1 MASMGTYTYCCIH
14 KYLLITKNLVIN
26 GNTDGKTLMAFNY
39 GLVIFFSPFQFDGE
53 IKVLYSTTT
62 VQELS
67 QKRWGYKDLQIK
79 PGESLDVIESTNDT
93 KVLCRNEEGKCKF
106 C

>member
-1 MASMGTYTYCCIH
+1 MLMG
-14 KYLLITKNLVIN
+14 
-26 GNTDGKTLMAFNY
+26 FNH
-39 GLVIFFSPFQFDGE
+39 GFFFFFFFPLSPFQFDGE

-62 VQELS
+62 VQDLS

-79 PGESLDVIESTNDT
+79 PGESLDIIESTDDT

-106 C
+106 S

>member
-1 MASMGTYTYCCIH
+1 MVWG
-14 KYLLITKNLVIN
+14 
-26 GNTDGKTLMAFNY
+26 
-39 GLVIFFSPFQFDGE
+39 FFSPFQFDGE

-62 VQELS
+62 IQDLS

-79 PGESLDVIESTNDT
+79 PGESLDIIESTDDT
-93 KVLCRNEEGKCKF
+93 KVLCRNEEGKCKL